1 VEVEA
6 AQEVA
11 KELKIHGLSFGESF
25 GDIREAA
32 ACAEG
37 WKARFEAADEAK
49 AREVEAKAQELEA
62 KASQVQDSES
72 MVVDED
78 LVLQQ
83 AKKGKGR
90 EIPRKEQV
98 KRSPTVE
105 VLVPVGDSHLGYVV
119 RLTRLLVL
127 AFGCR
132 QGE

>member
-11 KELKIHGLSFGESF
+11 KELKIDGLSFGESF

-32 ACAEG
+32 ACAEE

-49 AREVEAKAQELEA
+49 AWEVEAKARELEA
-62 KASQVQDSES
+62 EASRVQDSES

-78 LVLQQ
+78 LVLQR
-83 AKKGKGR
+83 AKKAKGR

-98 KRSPTVE
+98 KRSTTVE
-105 VLVPVGDSHLGYVV
+105 PVCFSCFGYVV
-119 RLTRLLVL
+119 RLTRLLV
-127 AFGCR
+127 CPSEHR
-132 QGE
+132 EGE